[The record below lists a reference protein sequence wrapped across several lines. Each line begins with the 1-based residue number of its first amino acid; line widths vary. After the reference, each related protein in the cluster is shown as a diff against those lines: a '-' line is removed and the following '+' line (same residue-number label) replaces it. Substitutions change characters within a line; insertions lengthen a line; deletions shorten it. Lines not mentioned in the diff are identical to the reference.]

1 MNTKTRG
8 DATKLNI
15 FQSIRTPLYR
25 KNNTRYDVF
34 IGSHKNLVLGS
45 GRY

>member
-15 FQSIRTPLYR
+15 FQSIRTPWHR
-25 KNNTRYDVF
+25 KNNARYDVF
-34 IGSHKNLVLGS
+34 IGSYKNLPVDS
-45 GRY
+45 T